1 MIITAYQ
8 KAFVNKKQEKILS
21 RMNEIEQEIK
31 ELKNLIDEIY
41 QEQIDLSDYYIENMN
56 ASGRKIGAL
65 QRKLDNMSDK
75 SYRKIEKLENELLKL
90 KTKYHAKEVSS
101 KNTTNEMY
109 YQEENELDR

>member
-21 RMNEIEQEIK
+21 RIKEIEQEIK
-31 ELKNLIDEIY
+31 ELKNLIKEIH
-41 QEQIDLSDYYIENMN
+41 QEKVDLGDYYVENMN
-56 ASGRKIGAL
+56 ADGKKIGAI
-65 QRKLDNMSDK
+65 QRRLSNMSDK

-90 KTKYHAKEVSS
+90 KTKYHANEVSS

-109 YQEENELDR
+109 HPEENELD